1 MGKIDTVNEYS
12 SEQISQTRQAMYVYR
27 TTVGRSLNR
36 SCNGNPTVHSACII
50 ELRIS
55 VTVNREKQ
63 NRQCRYNALLQRVFL
78 TVLAVEKQCVLHILS
93 VYL

>member
-1 MGKIDTVNEYS
+1 MGKIETVNEYS
-12 SEQISQTRQAMYVYR
+12 SEKIFQTTQAMYVYR
-27 TTVGRSLNR
+27 TTVGRSRNR
-36 SCNGNPTVHSACII
+36 SCNGNPTVRSACII

-63 NRQCRYNALLQRVFL
+63 DRQYRYNALLQRVFV
-78 TVLAVEKQCVLHILS
+78 TVLALEKQCVLHILS